1 MSEFKKKSTVKNGFI
16 TLVNEIEK
24 LSGQHFDFDS
34 IDSSELDIREIRRRE
49 AIEASKEIAKRRTEN
64 HKNFIKSVYASHRV
78 NPDFTFDKIQM
89 DQFNNQAINTAQGFC
104 VSSSMAAQMDSEP
117 QLFLLQGCPGSG
129 KTVLSNCIA
138 NYFLNK
144 LWKDV
149 ELCSY
154 QEIKRYRTPSS
165 TDTTVDVEEKT
176 NKWERLCSVDLLI
189 IDSLC
194 QNNEK
199 ITAYDKQVIPD
210 LLRSRR
216 ARRLPLVITT
226 TVLPNAL
233 HAMLGDEIFESLKEY
248 NVMGAALFG
257 NSRRAPISFAG
268 ANLM

>member
-1 MSEFKKKSTVKNGFI
+1 MSEFKKKNTVKNGFL

-34 IDSSELDIREIRRRE
+34 IDNSDLDIREIRRRE

-64 HKNFIKSVYASHRV
+64 HKNFINSVYASHRV
-78 NPDFTFDKIQM
+78 NPDYTFDKIQM

-117 QLFLLQGCPGSG
+117 QLFLLQGNPGS
-129 KTVLSNCIA
+129 V
-138 NYFLNK
+138 
-144 LWKDV
+144 
-149 ELCSY
+149 
-154 QEIKRYRTPSS
+154 RTPSS

-268 ANLM
+268 ANLYAEVITLMLELWN